1 MNRNAVEMTMDLIF
15 ADAIQDL
22 AKKTGRP
29 VAEIRKAAIE
39 SQAYEALYDP
49 ETGMW
54 GEGPDSFAELVK
66 LKN

>member
-15 ADAIQDL
+15 ADAVQDL

-29 VAEIRKAAIE
+29 ISEIRKAAIE
-39 SQAYEALYDP
+39 SRAYEALYDP

-54 GEGPDSFAELVK
+54 GEGPDSFAELVESA
-66 LKN
+66 N